1 MGECKTEWVEECI
14 NENEEVCEE
23 LNECIEPQG
32 PCEVITEHHSYT
44 APARSSTP
52 EEGFHYIT
60 SATPQRSSVSVAQ
73 DISTLPRVSDLVE
86 SKSQRLQNLFQQVSQ
101 GFQSKRSVAEALELL
116 DDAEKQEMADALDV
130 PVSKLSELSEEIAD
144 SEKDHHTEEGNS
156 RQKRGL
162 LGLHFLK
169 KHLVGKVLAPV
180 VVPPV
185 AAGIA
190 AGNAARHI
198 IGKKVA
204 AKAIIGTGVGL
215 GAAAK
220 VQTIN
225 SLPKTVVHSSPKT
238 AVHSVPRTVDVV
250 EKCRNVN
257 KCYQRPVTKCQETPV
272 ESCWDEPRE
281 SCKPASS
288 QRCFTEP
295 KEVCRPYPEENCVRS
310 GAETCWDEPREQCT
324 EQRVKV
330 ARKWCHVEE
339 PITGNEVW

>member
-1 MGECKTEWVEECI
+1 MGYEKECKTEWVEECI

-32 PCEVITEHHSYT
+32 PREVITEHHSYT

-52 EEGFHYIT
+52 DEGFHYIT

-73 DISTLPRVSDLVE
+73 DISTLPRISDLVE

-130 PVSKLSELSEEIAD
+130 PVSKLSELSEELAD
-144 SEKDHHTEEGNS
+144 SEKDHHTEEGSS

-169 KHLVGKVLAPV
+169 KHLLGKALVGKALIGTGTALAATGV
-180 VVPPV
+180 IAPPLAASIIGAGAT
-185 AAGIA
+185 AAGTALIGKKIALAAGAGAASIA
-190 AGNAARHI
+190 AGTAATAATGTASAGTI
-198 IGKKVA
+198 ATGALAGTVA
-204 AKAIIGTGVGL
+204 G
-215 GAAAK
+215 
-220 VQTIN
+220 IN
-225 SLPKTVVHSSPKT
+225 SAPRTFIHSAPKTVVHSSPRT
-238 AVHSVPRTVDVV
+238 SVHSVPRSVDVV

-281 SCKPASS
+281 
-288 QRCFTEP
+288 
-295 KEVCRPYPEENCVRS
+295 
-310 GAETCWDEPREQCT
+310 QCT

-330 ARKWCHVEE
+330 ARKWCHVE
-339 PITGNEVW
+339 

>member
-1 MGECKTEWVEECI
+1 MGYEKECKTEWVEECI

-32 PCEVITEHHSYT
+32 PREVITEHHPYT

-73 DISTLPRVSDLVE
+73 DISTLPRISDLVE

-180 VVPPV
+180 AVPPV
-185 AAGIA
+185 AAA

-204 AKAIIGTGVGL
+204 AKAIIGTA
-215 GAAAK
+215 AAAK

-225 SLPKTVVHSSPKT
+225 SLPKTIVNTVPSTPRSVVSS
-238 AVHSVPRTVDVV
+238 APRTVDVV

-257 KCYQRPVTKCQETPV
+257 KCYQRPVTKCQETP
-272 ESCWDEPRE
+272 
-281 SCKPASS
+281 
-288 QRCFTEP
+288 
-295 KEVCRPYPEENCVRS
+295 
-310 GAETCWDEPREQCT
+310 
-324 EQRVKV
+324 
-330 ARKWCHVEE
+330 
-339 PITGNEVW
+339 

>member
-73 DISTLPRVSDLVE
+73 DISTLPRISDLVE

-101 GFQSKRSVAEALELL
+101 GFQSKRSIAEALELL
-116 DDAEKQEMADALDV
+116 DDAEKQEMAEVLDV

-144 SEKDHHTEEGNS
+144 SEKDHHTEEGSS

-225 SLPKTVVHSSPKT
+225 SLPKTIVNTVPST
-238 AVHSVPRTVDVV
+238 PRTVDVV
-250 EKCRNVN
+250 EKCRNAN

-281 SCKPASS
+281 
-288 QRCFTEP
+288 
-295 KEVCRPYPEENCVRS
+295 
-310 GAETCWDEPREQCT
+310 QCT

-330 ARKWCHVEE
+330 ARKWCRVEE

>member
-1 MGECKTEWVEECI
+1 MG
-14 NENEEVCEE
+14 
-23 LNECIEPQG
+23 
-32 PCEVITEHHSYT
+32 
-44 APARSSTP
+44 
-52 EEGFHYIT
+52 
-60 SATPQRSSVSVAQ
+60 
-73 DISTLPRVSDLVE
+73 
-86 SKSQRLQNLFQQVSQ
+86 
-101 GFQSKRSVAEALELL
+101 KRSVAEALELL

-144 SEKDHHTEEGNS
+144 SEKDHHTEEGSS

-225 SLPKTVVHSSPKT
+225 SLPKTIVNTVPSTPRSVVSSAPKTVVHSSPKSS
-238 AVHSVPRTVDVV
+238 VHSVPRTVDVV

-281 SCKPASS
+281 
-288 QRCFTEP
+288 
-295 KEVCRPYPEENCVRS
+295 
-310 GAETCWDEPREQCT
+310 QCT
-324 EQRVKV
+324 EERIQVPK
-330 ARKWCHVEE
+330 KWCHVEV
-339 PITGNEVW
+339 PITANDW